1 MAASPPSTAPA
12 MPDPSAAAPTTA
24 PITAPITATI
34 SVPAGPGSNNATAD
48 TTGRSVIVLPI
59 DPGLTCLRGL
69 SPQRLRFEVE
79 YGLERGTSANSF
91 LFAAG
96 STAAGQPV
104 PPVLVHPP
112 GASFAAP
119 FLEALAAL
127 VPAEAALKVVVGH
140 VNPNRV
146 ALLRQLAERWPALM
160 LVASNAGARLLSDLW
175 NQQKPGSGAG
185 GSGVAGAGASGSGVS
200 SAADSI
206 PSGDAGSAPGPASSQ
221 ATLGL
226 AGEAAVPSLPP
237 LPPIDV
243 VKQEVSREL
252 AGGHRLT
259 LIPVPT
265 PRWPGGLVAF
275 EERTGLLMSGKF
287 FAAHL
292 CGEAFAEA
300 NLSSTEED
308 RRYYYDCLMAPMAR
322 QVEAVVDRLD
332 ELPIRT
338 IAPGHGPA
346 IATSWRS
353 LLVDYR
359 RWGESQGRS
368 GLTVTLLYASAYG
381 NTAAIAD
388 ALAQGVARSGVRVE
402 SLNCEFAPSEQLIAA
417 IRAGDA
423 LLIGSPT
430 LGGHA
435 PTPIVSALGTVL
447 AEGDREKPVGVFGS
461 FGWSGEAIDLL
472 ENKLRDGGFRFAF
485 EPIRVKFSPDPAT
498 LRTLEETGIALGR
511 QLQTEQ
517 RRSQR
522 RSGGGGLEES
532 RSNPAVQALGRL
544 VGSLCVV
551 TARKGEGEAAL
562 GGAMVASWVSQASF
576 NPPGFTVAVARERAV
591 ESLLH
596 VGDRFALN
604 VLAAGRETGPMRQ
617 FLQPFP
623 PGANRFAGLELEASP
638 GGQPILPEA
647 LAWLEARVTARMEC
661 GDHWILYAQVSHGGL
676 LDPAGT
682 TAVHQRRSGA
692 NY

>member
-1 MAASPPSTAPA
+1 MAHSPATSAPSLGAPDSSS
-12 MPDPSAAAPTTA
+12 PAAR
-24 PITAPITATI
+24 
-34 SVPAGPGSNNATAD
+34 AD
-48 TTGRSVIVLPI
+48 RRVVVLPLE
-59 DPGLTCLRGL
+59 PGLVCLRGL
-69 SPQRLRFEVE
+69 SPKRLRFEVE
-79 YGLERGTSANSF
+79 YGLERGTSANAF
-91 LFAAG
+91 LFEGGTSA
-96 STAAGQPV
+96 SGQSV
-104 PPVLVHPP
+104 PPVLVHPL

-119 FLEALAAL
+119 FL
-127 VPAEAALKVVVGH
+127 AELEQRLPRDAALKVVVGH

-146 ALLRQLAERWPALM
+146 ELLRQLAARWPALM
-160 LVASNAGARLLSDLW
+160 LVASNAGARLLADLW
-175 NQQKPGSGAG
+175 GQVKPLA
-185 GSGVAGAGASGSGVS
+185 
-200 SAADSI
+200 
-206 PSGDAGSAPGPASSQ
+206 PGSAPA
-221 ATLGL
+221 A
-226 AGEAAVPSLPP
+226 EAAEPIPP

-243 VKQEVSREL
+243 VKQEVSRPL
-252 AGGHRLT
+252 AGGYRLH
-259 LIPVPT
+259 LIPAPS
-265 PRWPGGLVAF
+265 PRWPGALLAF
-275 EERTGLLMSGKF
+275 EESTGLLMSGKF

-292 CGEAFAEA
+292 CGESFAEA
-300 NLSSTEED
+300 NPSSTEED

-353 LLVDYR
+353 LLADYR

-485 EPIRVKFSPDPAT
+485 EPIRVKFSPDGAT

-511 QLQTEQ
+511 QLQAEQ

-522 RSGGGGLEES
+522 RSGGGGLDES
-532 RSNPAVQALGRL
+532 RSNPAVQALGRV

-551 TARKGEGEAAL
+551 TARKGEGEAAI

-617 FLQPFP
+617 FLQPFT
-623 PGANRFAGLELEASP
+623 PGANRLAGLELEASP

-647 LAWLEARVTARMEC
+647 LAWLEAQVTARMEC
-661 GDHWILYAQVSHGGL
+661 GDHWILYAEVSHGGL

>member
-1 MAASPPSTAPA
+1 

-24 PITAPITATI
+24 PITAPATAPITLQ
-34 SVPAGPGSNNATAD
+34 AGLGSNNATAD
-48 TTGRSVIVLPI
+48 ATGRSVIVLPI

-185 GSGVAGAGASGSGVS
+185 GSGVAGTGASGAGVS
-200 SAADSI
+200 SAADSN

-221 ATLGL
+221 ATPADL
-226 AGEAAVPSLPP
+226 AGEAALPP

-243 VKQEVSREL
+243 VKQEVSRDL

-292 CGEAFAEA
+292 CGEAFSEA

-332 ELPIRT
+332 ALPIRT

-353 LLVDYR
+353 LLADYR

-498 LRTLEETGIALGR
+498 LRTLEETGISLGR

-638 GGQPILPEA
+638 GGQPLLPEA

>member
-1 MAASPPSTAPA
+1 M
-12 MPDPSAAAPTTA
+12 
-24 PITAPITATI
+24 
-34 SVPAGPGSNNATAD
+34 
-48 TTGRSVIVLPI
+48 IVLPI

-69 SPQRLRFEVE
+69 SPRRLRFEVE

-185 GSGVAGAGASGSGVS
+185 GSGVAGTGASGAGVS

-221 ATLGL
+221 ATPDL
-226 AGEAAVPSLPP
+226 AGEAALPP

-353 LLVDYR
+353 LLADYR

-551 TARKGEGEAAL
+551 TARKGEGEAAI

-638 GGQPILPEA
+638 GGQPLLPEA

>member
-1 MAASPPSTAPA
+1 
-12 MPDPSAAAPTTA
+12 MPDPSPGAPA
-24 PITAPITATI
+24 LDAE
-34 SVPAGPGSNNATAD
+34 
-48 TTGRSVIVLPI
+48 GRSVIALPL
-59 DPGLTCLRGL
+59 DPGLIGLRGL
-69 SPQRLRFEVE
+69 SPRRLRFEVE

-91 LFAAG
+91 LFEAG
-96 STAAGQPV
+96 TTAAGHPV

-119 FLEALAAL
+119 FLEKLAAL
-127 VPAEAALKVVVGH
+127 IPADAALKVVVGH

-146 ALLRQLAERWPALM
+146 ALLRQLAVRWPALM
-160 LVASNAGARLLSDLW
+160 LVASNAGTRLLQDLW
-175 NQQKPGSGAG
+175 TQQKPGSGA
-185 GSGVAGAGASGSGVS
+185 AGAGSPPGPVTS
-200 SAADSI
+200 SAT
-206 PSGDAGSAPGPASSQ
+206 SALTGEPA
-221 ATLGL
+221 
-226 AGEAAVPSLPP
+226 PLPP

-300 NLSSTEED
+300 NPSSTEED

-332 ELPIRT
+332 ALPIRT
-338 IAPGHGPA
+338 VAPGHGPA
-346 IATSWRS
+346 IASSWRS
-353 LLVDYR
+353 LLADYR

-381 NTAAIAD
+381 NTATIAD

-402 SLNCEFAPSEQLIAA
+402 SLNCEFAPSDQLIAA

-472 ENKLRDGGFRFAF
+472 EGKLRDGGFRFAF

-511 QLQTEQ
+511 ALQAEQ

-522 RSGGGGLEES
+522 RSGGGGLAES
-532 RSNPAVQALGRL
+532 RSNPAVQALGRV

-623 PGANRFAGLELEASP
+623 PGADRFAGLELETSP
-638 GGQPILPEA
+638 GGQPLLPEA
-647 LAWLEARVTARMEC
+647 LAWLEAQVSARMEC

-676 LDPAGT
+676 LDSAGT

-692 NY
+692 SY

>member
-24 PITAPITATI
+24 PTTAPI
-34 SVPAGPGSNNATAD
+34 SVQAGLGSNNAAAD
-48 TTGRSVIVLPI
+48 ATGRSVIVLPI

-69 SPQRLRFEVE
+69 SPRRLRFEVE

-185 GSGVAGAGASGSGVS
+185 GSGVAGTGASGAGVS

-206 PSGDAGSAPGPASSQ
+206 PSGDAGSAPGAASSQ
-221 ATLGL
+221 ASPDL
-226 AGEAAVPSLPP
+226 AGEAALPP

-292 CGEAFAEA
+292 CGEAFSEA

-353 LLVDYR
+353 LLADYR

-498 LRTLEETGIALGR
+498 LRTLEETGISLGR

-638 GGQPILPEA
+638 GGQPLLPEA

>member
-1 MAASPPSTAPA
+1 
-12 MPDPSAAAPTTA
+12 MPDPSVGTPNAASTA
-24 PITAPITATI
+24 ATI
-34 SVPAGPGSNNATAD
+34 SVQAGSGSTATAD
-48 TTGRSVIVLPI
+48 ATGRSVIVLPV

-69 SPQRLRFEVE
+69 SPRRLRFEVE

-119 FLEALAAL
+119 YLAAL
-127 VPAEAALKVVVGH
+127 ADLLPADAALKVVVGH

-160 LVASNAGARLLSDLW
+160 LVASNTGARLLRDLW
-175 NQQKPGSGAG
+175 GQQKPGSGAG
-185 GSGVAGAGASGSGVS
+185 FSGAGGSGAAGSG
-200 SAADSI
+200 A
-206 PSGDAGSAPGPASSQ
+206 SGDAGAAPGSAPSQ
-221 ATLGL
+221 ATPGQ
-226 AGEAAVPSLPP
+226 AGEAAEPSLPP

-243 VKQEVSREL
+243 VKQEVSRDL

-292 CGEAFAEA
+292 SGESFAEA
-300 NLSSTEED
+300 NPSSTEED

-353 LLVDYR
+353 LLADYR

-402 SLNCEFAPSEQLIAA
+402 SINCEFAPSEQLIAA

-472 ENKLRDGGFRFAF
+472 EGKLRDGGFRFAF

-511 QLQTEQ
+511 ALQAEQ

-532 RSNPAVQALGRL
+532 RSNPAVQALGRV

-551 TARKGEGEAAL
+551 TARKGEGAAAL

-576 NPPGFTVAVARERAV
+576 NPPGFTVAVARERAL

-604 VLAAGRETGPMRQ
+604 VLATGRETGPMRQ

-623 PGANRFAGLELEASP
+623 PGADRFAGLELEASP

-647 LAWLEARVTARMEC
+647 LAWLEAQVTARMEC
-661 GDHWILYAQVSHGGL
+661 GDHWILYAQVNQGGV

>member
-1 MAASPPSTAPA
+1 MAASSLSAAPS
-12 MPDPSAAAPTTA
+12 MPDPAAGAP
-24 PITAPITATI
+24 
-34 SVPAGPGSNNATAD
+34 AD
-48 TTGRSVIVLPI
+48 ATGRSVIVLPV

-69 SPQRLRFEVE
+69 SPRRLRFEVE

-119 FLEALAAL
+119 YLAAL
-127 VPAEAALKVVVGH
+127 ADLLPADAALKVVVGH

-175 NQQKPGSGAG
+175 SQQKPG
-185 GSGVAGAGASGSGVS
+185 
-200 SAADSI
+200 AATD
-206 PSGDAGSAPGPASSQ
+206 PAEAP
-221 ATLGL
+221 
-226 AGEAAVPSLPP
+226 LPP

-243 VKQEVSREL
+243 VKQEVSRAL
-252 AGGHRLT
+252 ADGHRLT

-300 NLSSTEED
+300 NPSSTEED

-353 LLVDYR
+353 LLADYR

-402 SLNCEFAPSEQLIAA
+402 SLNCEFAPSEQLITA

-511 QLQTEQ
+511 ALQAEQ

-522 RSGGGGLEES
+522 RSGGGGLDES
-532 RSNPAVQALGRL
+532 RSNPAVQALGRV

-551 TARKGEGEAAL
+551 TARKGEGEAAI

-623 PGANRFAGLELEASP
+623 PGADRFAGLELEASP

-647 LAWLEARVTARMEC
+647 LAWLEAQVTARMEC

-676 LDPAGT
+676 LDSAGT

>member
-1 MAASPPSTAPA
+1 MAASHPSTAPA

-24 PITAPITATI
+24 PSTAPTTAPI
-34 SVPAGPGSNNATAD
+34 SVQAGLGSNNAAAD
-48 TTGRSVIVLPI
+48 ATGRSVIVLPI

-185 GSGVAGAGASGSGVS
+185 GSGVAGTGASGAGVS

-206 PSGDAGSAPGPASSQ
+206 PSGDAGSAPGPTSSQ

-226 AGEAAVPSLPP
+226 AGEAALPP

-252 AGGHRLT
+252 ADGHRLT

-292 CGEAFAEA
+292 CGEAFSEA

-332 ELPIRT
+332 ALPIRT

-353 LLVDYR
+353 LLADYR

-638 GGQPILPEA
+638 GGQPLLPEA

>member
-1 MAASPPSTAPA
+1 M
-12 MPDPSAAAPTTA
+12 
-24 PITAPITATI
+24 TAT
-34 SVPAGPGSNNATAD
+34 AATD
-48 TTGRSVIVLPI
+48 RSVIVLPI

-69 SPQRLRFEVE
+69 SPRRLRFEVE

-91 LFAAG
+91 LFTG
-96 STAAGQPV
+96 GTTSAGQPV

-119 FLEALAAL
+119 FLETLAGL
-127 VPAEAALKVVVGH
+127 IPADAPLKVVVGH

-160 LVASNAGARLLSDLW
+160 LVASNAGARLLRDLW
-175 NQQKPGSGAG
+175 SQQKPGAGAG
-185 GSGVAGAGASGSGVS
+185 GSGAAGSRANGAEVSDVSGEAGAGG
-200 SAADSI
+200 
-206 PSGDAGSAPGPASSQ
+206 GPASSQ
-221 ATLGL
+221 TTTDR
-226 AGEAAVPSLPP
+226 AGEAGEPSLPP

-265 PRWPGGLVAF
+265 PRWPGALVAF
-275 EERTGLLMSGKF
+275 EESSGLLMSGKF

-292 CGEAFAEA
+292 CSNSFAEA
-300 NLSSTEED
+300 NPSSTEED
-308 RRYYYDCLMAPMAR
+308 RRYFYDCLMAPMAR
-322 QVEAVVDRLD
+322 PVEGIVDRLD

-353 LLVDYR
+353 LLADYR

-402 SLNCEFAPSEQLIAA
+402 SLNCEFAPSDQLIAA

-435 PTPIVSALGTVL
+435 PTPSVSALGTVL

-472 ENKLRDGGFRFAF
+472 ESKLRDGGFRFAF
-485 EPIRVKFSPDPAT
+485 EPIRVKFSPDGAT

-511 QLQTEQ
+511 QLQVEQ

-522 RSGGGGLEES
+522 RSSSGGLDES

-551 TARKGEGEAAL
+551 TARKGEGDAAL

-623 PGANRFAGLELEASP
+623 PGADRFAGLELEASP

-647 LAWLEARVTARMEC
+647 LAWLEAQVTARMEC
-661 GDHWILYAQVSHGGL
+661 GDHWLLYAQVSHGGL

-682 TAVHQRRSGA
+682 TAVHQRRTGA
-692 NY
+692 AY

>member
-1 MAASPPSTAPA
+1 MPVLASEAR
-12 MPDPSAAAPTTA
+12 DAAAL
-24 PITAPITATI
+24 
-34 SVPAGPGSNNATAD
+34 
-48 TTGRSVIVLPI
+48 GRRVVVLPI
-59 DPGLTCLRGL
+59 EPGLICLRCL
-69 SPQRLRFEVE
+69 SPNRLRFEVE

-91 LFAAG
+91 LFSEG
-96 STAAGQPV
+96 VTPAGQAV
-104 PPVLVHPP
+104 PPVLLFPP
-112 GASFAAP
+112 GESFAAP
-119 FLEALAAL
+119 FLEQLKAL
-127 VPAEAALKVVVGH
+127 VPATAALKVVVGH

-146 ALLRQLAERWPALM
+146 AMLRQLASHWPALM
-160 LVASNAGARLLSDLW
+160 LVASNTGAKLLGELW
-175 NQQKPGSGAG
+175 SQRKPAPPGSE
-185 GSGVAGAGASGSGVS
+185 ASE
-200 SAADSI
+200 
-206 PSGDAGSAPGPASSQ
+206 APTPPVP
-221 ATLGL
+221 GL
-226 AGEAAVPSLPP
+226 PPPLPPSLPP
-237 LPPIDV
+237 LDV

-252 AGGHRLT
+252 ADGHRLT

>member
-1 MAASPPSTAPA
+1 MAASPPFAAPA
-12 MPDPSAAAPTTA
+12 MPDPSAVAPTA
-24 PITAPITATI
+24 ATI
-34 SVPAGPGSNNATAD
+34 NVQAGPGSPATAD
-48 TTGRSVIVLPI
+48 ATDRTVIVLPI

-69 SPQRLRFEVE
+69 SPRRLRFEVE

-91 LFAAG
+91 LIAAG

-119 FLEALAAL
+119 FLAALANL
-127 VPAEAALKVVVGH
+127 LPADAALKVIVGD

-160 LVASNAGARLLSDLW
+160 LVASNTGARLLQDLW
-175 NQQKPGSGAG
+175 SQQKPGSGTG
-185 GSGVAGAGASGSGVS
+185 GSGASGG
-200 SAADSI
+200 AA
-206 PSGDAGSAPGPASSQ
+206 APGPAPYQ
-221 ATLGL
+221 VIPVTAD
-226 AGEAAVPSLPP
+226 EAAAAPVLPS

-243 VKQEVSREL
+243 VKQEMSRDL

-275 EERTGLLMSGKF
+275 EESTGLLMSGKF
-287 FAAHL
+287 FGSHL
-292 CGEAFAEA
+292 CGETFAEA
-300 NLSSTEED
+300 NPSSTAED
-308 RRYYYDCLMAPMAR
+308 RRYYFDCLMAPMSR

-353 LLVDYR
+353 LLADYR

-417 IRAGDA
+417 IRTGDA

-447 AEGDREKPVGVFGS
+447 AEGDREQPVGVFGS

-472 ENKLRDGGFRFAF
+472 ESKLRDGGFRFAF

-511 QLQTEQ
+511 QLQADQ
-517 RRSQR
+517 RRSRR
-522 RSGGGGLEES
+522 RSGGGGLDES
-532 RSNPAVQALGRL
+532 RSNPAVQALGRV

-551 TARKGEGEAAL
+551 TTRKGEGEAAI

-596 VGDRFALN
+596 VGDSFALN
-604 VLAAGRETGPMRQ
+604 VLAAGRGTGPMRQ

-623 PGANRFAGLELEASP
+623 PGANRFAGLELKASP
-638 GGQPILPEA
+638 SGQPILPEA
-647 LAWLEARVTARMEC
+647 LAWLEAQVTARMEC